1 MASARGRQRRAF
13 RVAPCRDMGDKTS
26 PRRMRFAALG
36 QHRARIE
43 QRAHALFEILSDGGR
58 GRGIRLASGEA
69 ETVRSTVM
77 RIAA

>member
-43 QRAHALFEILSDGGR
+43 QRAHALFEILRMGEGDAESDWPQAEPR
-58 GRGIRLASGEA
+58 PSARL
-69 ETVRSTVM
+69 
-77 RIAA
+77 